1 MNGGIGD
8 ALMQPQHVQVMSSSL
23 PMVASTFVAEP
34 AAAANKPRAAGLPPT
49 PPQVFAAQ
57 RAAAAA
63 GGDVCMEESA
73 QGGGGGL
80 PPRKAHRR
88 SSSDV
93 PFGYLAGQHQLLPPK
108 VEAGWGHLGA
118 GAGGAA
124 AADDLF
130 NAYLNLEGL
139 DGLNS
144 SDDRHD
150 EGDSRGSSIKTNGA
164 DSSEN
169 ESEECA
175 DDTRGGIRLWSADGG
190 ERREGVKRNA
200 AGEPATAPLARHARS
215 LSMDSLI
222 GKFNFTAGT
231 AAAAGNGV
239 ALGPNRFSLEFG
251 SGEFTPS
258 EMKKIMADEKLAEMA
273 LADPKRVKRVLA
285 NRQSAA
291 RSKERKMRYIAEL
304 EQKVQILQ
312 SEATNLSAQLTMMQR
327 DSAGLAT
334 QNNELKFRLHAMEQQ
349 AQLRDALNEALTTE
363 VQRLKLATAE
373 LGDSCSSSSLAQ
385 QIQLNAQNQMFQ
397 LQQQQA
403 TQIPF
408 YQLQQSQQN
417 GAAKNNESKE

>member
-1 MNGGIGD
+1 MRRGEGYQATPPHHRNHHLTNTVTKRRLNTLKSDPIPSPGNANPHIPPLLLRRARVCAVHRPFAEPIDFTTPRSLAVAGGGRKLVLLAIMNGGIGD

-273 LADPKRVKRVLA
+273 LADPKRVKR
-285 NRQSAA
+285 
-291 RSKERKMRYIAEL
+291 
-304 EQKVQILQ
+304 
-312 SEATNLSAQLTMMQR
+312 
-327 DSAGLAT
+327 
-334 QNNELKFRLHAMEQQ
+334 
-349 AQLRDALNEALTTE
+349 
-363 VQRLKLATAE
+363 
-373 LGDSCSSSSLAQ
+373 
-385 QIQLNAQNQMFQ
+385 
-397 LQQQQA
+397 
-403 TQIPF
+403 
-408 YQLQQSQQN
+408 
-417 GAAKNNESKE
+417 